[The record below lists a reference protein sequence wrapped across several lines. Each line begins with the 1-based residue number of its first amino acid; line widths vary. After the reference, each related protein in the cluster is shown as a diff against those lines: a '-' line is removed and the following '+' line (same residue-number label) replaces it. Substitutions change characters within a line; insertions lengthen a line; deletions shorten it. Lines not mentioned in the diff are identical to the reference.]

1 MIRGKYLR
9 ERKGIRFKRRLKL
22 IMAIFVLLLVHRIV
36 FNSFSLYESNATTNA
51 NIEVAYFLLD
61 DTYEEKTI
69 MLEDMKPGDTKE
81 VDIAI
86 SNYFL
91 DEEGN
96 EVITE
101 TDMQYTFKLRTTTN
115 LPLEYSIFLNQSS
128 DSGTNIVQMDTI
140 QDDHDTYFY
149 QLLEDTREFSYE
161 EGQTNTYTLKITLPE
176 QYNNV
181 EYQNVI
187 ECIEVVVDG
196 QQKTV

>member
-1 MIRGKYLR
+1 
-9 ERKGIRFKRRLKL
+9 
-22 IMAIFVLLLVHRIV
+22 MAIFVLLLVHRIV

-161 EGQTNTYTLKITLPE
+161 DGQTNTYTLKITLPE

>member
-161 EGQTNTYTLKITLPE
+161 DGQTNTYTLKITLPE

>member
-91 DEEGN
+91 DEDGN

-161 EGQTNTYTLKITLPE
+161 DGQTNTYTLKITLPE

>member
-36 FNSFSLYESNATTNA
+36 FNSFSLYESNATTTA

-161 EGQTNTYTLKITLPE
+161 DGQTNTYTLKITLPE

>member
-36 FNSFSLYESNATTNA
+36 FNSFSLYESNATTTA

-149 QLLEDTREFSYE
+149 QLLEDIREFSYE
-161 EGQTNTYTLKITLPE
+161 DGQTNTYTLKITLPE

>member
-161 EGQTNTYTLKITLPE
+161 DGQTNTYTLKITLPE

-187 ECIEVVVDG
+187 ECIEVVVNG